1 MDLTD
6 PAQLKEVYQ
15 LLTDNY
21 VEDSDASFRFDYS
34 AEFIRW
40 ALMPPGFIR
49 DWHIG
54 VRVTASRRLVA
65 FISGIPMDL
74 RIRQATKKCSEINY
88 LCVHKKLRSKR
99 LAPVLIKEVTRRC
112 NLVGVFQAVYTVGQ
126 YLPTPVSAS
135 QYYHRALNTKK
146 LVETGFSGVPRSTT
160 LARLVMKNKVDDM
173 PAIPGLREI
182 EQRDAKEVGELL
194 RAYLARFDMS
204 PVMSDEEIQH
214 NFFSGKGTG
223 EVDPTTGWRQGQVT
237 WSYVV
242 EVSVCLVRTWCRALL
257 RWRPLAARRTPI
269 RTASRTFSPSTRSPR
284 LRCEPN
290 RSRPSTRHT
299 SSTLLPRPVP
309 IAALSCRR
317 PARRPARQSQCGT
330 GNPPTSARSSR
341 RGSSC
346 SSMTLLSLPTRSAAS
361 GLVAPAQ
368 AGED

>member
-1 MDLTD
+1 MTD
-6 PAQLKEVYQ
+6 PVQLKEVYQ

-160 LARLVMKNKVDDM
+160 LARLVMKNKVDDV

-182 EQRDAKEVGELL
+182 EERDAKEVGELL

-204 PVMSDEEIQH
+204 PVMNDEQIQH

-223 EVDPTTGWRQGQVT
+223 EVDPVTGWRKGQVT

-242 EVSVCLVRTWCRALL
+242 EV
-257 RWRPLAARRTPI
+257 
-269 RTASRTFSPSTRSPR
+269 
-284 LRCEPN
+284 
-290 RSRPSTRHT
+290 
-299 SSTLLPRPVP
+299 
-309 IAALSCRR
+309 
-317 PARRPARQSQCGT
+317 CGC
-330 GNPPTSARSSR
+330 PMLARS
-341 RGSSC
+341 
-346 SSMTLLSLPTRSAAS
+346 
-361 GLVAPAQ
+361 
-368 AGED
+368 